1 MIIDSRP
8 FCSEYG
14 WRFTGL
20 RIVEVKAY
28 PLAEGAPPRREPW
41 MYTPY
46 WRSLLQAQA
55 WGQHGISMCLVEV
68 TTDEGI
74 KG

>member
-1 MIIDSRP
+1 
-8 FCSEYG
+8 
-14 WRFTGL
+14 L